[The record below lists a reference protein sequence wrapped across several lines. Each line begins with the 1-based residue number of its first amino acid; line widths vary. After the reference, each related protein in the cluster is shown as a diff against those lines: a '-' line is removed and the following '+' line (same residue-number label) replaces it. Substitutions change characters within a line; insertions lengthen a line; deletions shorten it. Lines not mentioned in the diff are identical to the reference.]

1 MRRFCCFLVAMS
13 SVPPYQGSIYMNKLP
28 NSIIIGGK
36 SDGERVY
43 ADAKAH
49 QVVHRGERYLR
60 MPPWMC
66 GNQDIFVPAT
76 VSYEQL
82 MQMLVE
88 TYERSKQQ

>member
-1 MRRFCCFLVAMS
+1 MS
-13 SVPPYQGSIYMNKLP
+13 SVSHYQGSIYMNKLP
-28 NSIIIGGK
+28 NSIIVGGK

-43 ADAKAH
+43 AEAKAH

-60 MPPWMC
+60 VPGWLV

>member
-1 MRRFCCFLVAMS
+1 MS
-13 SVPPYQGSIYMNKLP
+13 KLP

-49 QVVHRGERYLR
+49 QVAHRGERYNR
-60 MPPWMC
+60 VPPWMC
-66 GNQDIFVPAT
+66 GNQNIFVPPL

-82 MQMLVE
+82 MQMLVDS
-88 TYERSKQQ
+88 YERSKQQ

>member
-1 MRRFCCFLVAMS
+1 MS
-13 SVPPYQGSIYMNKLP
+13 SDPHYQGSIYMNKLP

-60 MPPWMC
+60 VPCWLV
-66 GNQDIFVPAT
+66 GNQDIFVPASL
-76 VSYEQL
+76 SYEEL
-82 MQMLVE
+82 MHKLIDS
-88 TYERSKQQ
+88 YERSKRNEK

>member
-13 SVPPYQGSIYMNKLP
+13 SVPLYQGSIYMNKLP

-60 MPPWMC
+60 MPPWSC

>member
-1 MRRFCCFLVAMS
+1 MS
-13 SVPPYQGSIYMNKLP
+13 SVPHYQGSIYMNKLP

-60 MPPWMC
+60 VPGWLV

>member
-1 MRRFCCFLVAMS
+1 MS
-13 SVPPYQGSIYMNKLP
+13 SVPHYQGSIYMNKLP

-60 MPPWMC
+60 VPGWLV

-76 VSYEQL
+76 ISYEQL
-82 MQMLVE
+82 MRMLVE
-88 TYERSKQQ
+88 TYERSKQ